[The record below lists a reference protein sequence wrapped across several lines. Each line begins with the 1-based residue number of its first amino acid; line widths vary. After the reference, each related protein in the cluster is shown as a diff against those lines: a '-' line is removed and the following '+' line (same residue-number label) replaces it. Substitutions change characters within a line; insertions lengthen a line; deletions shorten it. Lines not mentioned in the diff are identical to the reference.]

1 MRDKIVD
8 FLKDV
13 NREGVVEFTR
23 FLDESDFYTAP
34 CSTKFHLPC
43 EGGLVEHTVNVTN
56 CALELNEKYG
66 NICPDDSV
74 ILAAIGHDLCKV
86 NFYKQVDEGPTD
98 AQMRYLTSLTTKA
111 GIRIPAKLNK
121 AYVGTLIDFMLKT
134 YKKGMIIPP
143 YTPNYQIEDQM
154 PLGHGEKSLF
164 IMSQFFKLTLEES
177 LAIRWHMGAFD
188 LNFESLY
195 QKSAYNEAVKNSKLV
210 TILQLADLEATNL
223 LEVV

>member
-1 MRDKIVD
+1 MRNNIVG

-13 NREGVVEFTR
+13 HREGVVEFTR

-34 CSTKFHLPC
+34 CSMKFHLPC
-43 EGGLVEHTVNVTN
+43 EGGLVEHTINVTH
-56 CALELNEKYG
+56 CALEINERYERV
-66 NICPDDSV
+66 CPEDSV

-86 NFYKQVDEGPTD
+86 NFYKPVDEGPTD
-98 AQMRYLTSLTTKA
+98 AQMRYLTSLMAKA
-111 GIRIPAKLNK
+111 GEKIPLKLNK

-143 YTPNYQIEDQM
+143 YVPNYQIEDQL

-188 LNFESLY
+188 LDPGGMY
-195 QKSAYNEAVKNSKLV
+195 QKYAFAEAQKKSKLLA
-210 TILQLADLEATNL
+210 ILTLADMEATQL
-223 LEVV
+223 MEV